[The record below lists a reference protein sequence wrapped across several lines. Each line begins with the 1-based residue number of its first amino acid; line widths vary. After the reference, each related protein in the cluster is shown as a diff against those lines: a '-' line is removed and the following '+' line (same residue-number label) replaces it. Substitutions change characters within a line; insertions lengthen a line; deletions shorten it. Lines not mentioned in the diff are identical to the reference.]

1 MYNIL
6 IGNTLKIRNAANNAF
21 VTLGDVSQTNFGHAS
36 LSSANTFT
44 ARTTFNIT
52 SSVTLPSGTTAQDGS
67 PAVGMITP

>member
-1 MYNIL
+1 MLQIMPL
-6 IGNTLKIRNAANNAF
+6 LLW
-21 VTLGDVSQTNFGHAS
+21 VVVSQTNFGHAS